1 MSGVYGRMLAIP
13 NRARSGA
20 LPTYQ
25 RNGQVYAPGAG
36 VSARLSDAGGRLAGE
51 AAQESARGLVN
62 LAKAA
67 DKAVQ
72 VGINAYEDY
81 QVARAKDAF
90 NKYQQEE
97 MELRARLNTLK
108 GQNALGDEGVEA
120 QLGRWRT
127 GARQRFAEE
136 LGINSVASLM
146 FGRAADRQDAET
158 DAWAIGKVDRERTAY
173 ANGVDEAAII
183 NAINKAMQDPMNHAA
198 VGEAVGTIRATYE
211 SMARR
216 NGWDASYRD
225 AKFGEARQKMF
236 GEMITNAIQAE
247 DLGTARSLLKI
258 HGADLGGLKGTL
270 EARIQAKGRELESR
284 ARARQAEARL
294 DISARIQDSMAAWGQ
309 GQEAPTAPTRA
320 EVMAAYGE
328 KGEAVWREVEAGRQ
342 YGADMQAI
350 GTMTSEQQRQL
361 LEERKP
367 VPGEGYADAMKRYAL
382 LEEAVQ
388 KDNKLRKED
397 PGAYL
402 VLRDAGVKSAL
413 DAFSKASTPENA
425 TAYARAVRAGME
437 ARGMEF
443 DAGTPLLPKSQ
454 AEALAGNIVRSEDP
468 AGQLVG
474 LQQTFGKDWPAVE
487 RQIMQGRK
495 LPSAMR
501 VMAGGMETEDGRL
514 LMDSYRNKDF
524 TKQSEASL
532 NIKEADVRVTVRG
545 KLEDMLLTVRAQGDL
560 SMDAALVDSA
570 TRLTMTYMQRG
581 DDMDDAV
588 SKAVQAVGGDRYS
601 YRDSYRVPVT
611 LDADKVAYGARRTLR
626 DVALGDTLT
635 TPRAVSLPQGYVDE
649 SFAATVRREGTW
661 VTMPDESG
669 LQLFVLGRPVRD
681 KDGKPIVKTWDELTA
696 VGGDA
701 PSGYENFQD
710 WQRAWEEE

>member
-1 MSGVYGRMLAIP
+1 MAIRVQTYNTGPRRIQMGGIDPGTPRGGIRDVSGTASDNLLKEALAAGKELTGIAIQEYVKDETTRVSQSLLGMQQEL
-13 NRARSGA
+13 NAERDRYMAE
-20 LPTYQ
+20 
-25 RNGQVYAPGAG
+25 NKGQDAIGAG
-36 VSARLSDAGGRLAGE
+36 QHFEQFARA
-51 AAQESARGLVN
+51 
-62 LAKAA
+62 
-67 DKAVQ
+67 AVQ
-72 VGINAYEDY
+72 
-81 QVARAKDAF
+81 R
-90 NKYQQEE
+90 
-97 MELRARLNTLK
+97 RLQDDK
-108 GQNALGDEGVEA
+108 FSG
-120 QLGRWRT
+120 
-127 GARQRFAEE
+127 RFAEMFMKQASGTALHFTEQGQAYGRQQKSAWEESVLQGDMEEFRKLVAQNYDNQE
-136 LGINSVASLM
+136 LIEFNRDALRQRIEGMRPGMDN
-146 FGRAADRQDAET
+146 RALFSRLDSQ
-158 DAWAIGKVDRERTAY
+158 TA
-173 ANGVDEAAII
+173 GSII
-183 NAINKAMQDPMNHAA
+183 EGYLAHDDIS
-198 VGEAVGTIRATYE
+198 G
-211 SMARR
+211 AR
-216 NGWDASYRD
+216 GALDKYRD
-225 AKFGEARQKMF
+225 
-236 GEMITNAIQAE
+236 
-247 DLGTARSLLKI
+247 L
-258 HGADLGGLKGTL
+258 LGGEVNRV
-270 EARIQAKGRELESR
+270 EASIASHARALESR

-388 KDNKLRKED
+388 KDNELRQED

-402 VLRDAGVKSAL
+402 VLRDAGVKFAL

-425 TAYARAVRAGME
+425 QAYARAVRAGME

-454 AEALAGNIVRSEDP
+454 AEALAGSIVRSEDP
-468 AGQLVG
+468 AGQLSG

-487 RQIMQGRK
+487 RQIVQGNK

-532 NIKEADVRVTVRG
+532 NVKEADVRVTVRG
-545 KLEDMLLTVRAQGDL
+545 KLEDMLATVRAQGDL

-570 TRLTMTYMQRG
+570 TRLTLTYMQRG

-601 YRDSYRVPVT
+601 YRDSYRIPVT
-611 LDADKVAYGARRTLR
+611 LDADKVAYGARRALR

-669 LQLFVLGRPVRD
+669 LQLFVLGRPVMD

>member
-25 RNGQVYAPGAG
+25 GNGQVYAPGAG

-51 AAQESARGLVN
+51 AAQESARGLAN

-67 DKAVQ
+67 DRAVQ

-136 LGINSVASLM
+136 LGTNSVASLM

-183 NAINKAMQDPMNHAA
+183 NATNKAMQDPMNHAA

-225 AKFGEARQKMF
+225 AKFGEARQKIF

-270 EARIQAKGRELESR
+270 EARIQAKGRELASR
-284 ARARQAEARL
+284 ARAEAERARAEAATNIVGQWLVETKGLAPEERAAELYSRL
-294 DISARIQDSMAAWGQ
+294 DGIADMKERAQMAGLVNSELAF
-309 GQEAPTAPTRA
+309 EKRRDDAK
-320 EVMAAYGE
+320 VM
-328 KGEAVWREVEAGRQ
+328 GEAYELVQAGKQAGESPLVFRQRVLSSSASEAARK
-342 YGADMQAI
+342 QA
-350 GTMTSEQQRQL
+350 
-361 LEERKP
+361 LEDYN
-367 VPGEGYADAMKRYAL
+367 GELKTNELNMR
-382 LEEAVQ
+382 
-388 KDNKLRKED
+388 
-397 PGAYL
+397 
-402 VLRDAGVKSAL
+402 AL
-413 DAFSKASTPENA
+413 DDLRTQIDTRQTLGDPMTRDEVYAFAYDRRMTTEQTNKALTYLDE
-425 TAYARAVRAGME
+425 G
-437 ARGMEF
+437 
-443 DAGTPLLPKSQ
+443 
-454 AEALAGNIVRSEDP
+454 GN
-468 AGQLVG
+468 AGQLRQTSVNEAFLTLNPDKKKADVPEWLYEAVRMQ
-474 LQQTFGKDWPAVE
+474 LQQEGGGKALTPALI
-487 RQIMQGRK
+487 RQYVARAMMQGTLKGGGWFGAWDSDGVRYGK
-495 LPSAMR
+495 ALTEGTAQNWELP
-501 VMAGGMETEDGRL
+501 VE
-514 LMDSYRNKDF
+514 
-524 TKQSEASL
+524 
-532 NIKEADVRVTVRG
+532 
-545 KLEDMLLTVRAQGDL
+545 
-560 SMDAALVDSA
+560 
-570 TRLTMTYMQRG
+570 G
-581 DDMDDAV
+581 DD
-588 SKAVQAVGGDRYS
+588 
-601 YRDSYRVPVT
+601 
-611 LDADKVAYGARRTLR
+611 
-626 DVALGDTLT
+626 
-635 TPRAVSLPQGYVDE
+635 E
-649 SFAATVRREGTW
+649 
-661 VTMPDESG
+661 
-669 LQLFVLGRPVRD
+669 
-681 KDGKPIVKTWDELTA
+681 
-696 VGGDA
+696 
-701 PSGYENFQD
+701 
-710 WQRAWEEE
+710 

>member
-25 RNGQVYAPGAG
+25 GGGQVYAPGAG
-36 VSARLSDAGGRLAGE
+36 VSVRLSDAGGSLAGE
-51 AAQESARGLVN
+51 AAQESARGLAN

-136 LGINSVASLM
+136 LGTNSVASLM

-183 NAINKAMQDPMNHAA
+183 NATNKAMQDPMNHAA

-236 GEMITNAIQAE
+236 GEMIVNAIQAE

-270 EARIQAKGRELESR
+270 EARIQAKGRELASR
-284 ARARQAEARL
+284 ARAEAERARAEAATNMVGQWLVETKGLAPEERAAELYSRL
-294 DISARIQDSMAAWGQ
+294 DGISDMKERAQMAGLVTSELAF
-309 GQEAPTAPTRA
+309 EKRRDDAK
-320 EVMAAYGE
+320 VM
-328 KGEAVWREVEAGRQ
+328 GEAYELVQAG
-342 YGADMQAI
+342 
-350 GTMTSEQQRQL
+350 
-361 LEERKP
+361 K
-367 VPGEGYADAMKRYAL
+367 
-382 LEEAVQ
+382 
-388 KDNKLRKED
+388 
-397 PGAYL
+397 
-402 VLRDAGVKSAL
+402 
-413 DAFSKASTPENA
+413 
-425 TAYARAVRAGME
+425 RAGESPLVFRQRVLSSSASE
-437 ARGMEF
+437 AAR
-443 DAGTPLLPKSQ
+443 KQ
-454 AEALAGNIVRSEDP
+454 ALEDYNGELKTNELNMRSLDDLRTQIDTRQTLGDPMTRDEVYAFAYDRRMTTEQTNKALTYLDEGGN
-468 AGQLVG
+468 AGQLRQTSVNEAFLTLNPDKKKADVPEWLYEAVRMQ
-474 LQQTFGKDWPAVE
+474 LQQEGGGKALTPALI
-487 RQIMQGRK
+487 RQYVARAMMQGTLK
-495 LPSAMR
+495 
-501 VMAGGMETEDGRL
+501 GGGWFGVW
-514 LMDSYRNKDF
+514 DSG
-524 TKQSEASL
+524 
-532 NIKEADVRVTVRG
+532 DVRYG
-545 KLEDMLLTVRAQGDL
+545 KALTEGTAQNWEL
-560 SMDAALVDSA
+560 PVE
-570 TRLTMTYMQRG
+570 G
-581 DDMDDAV
+581 DD
-588 SKAVQAVGGDRYS
+588 
-601 YRDSYRVPVT
+601 
-611 LDADKVAYGARRTLR
+611 
-626 DVALGDTLT
+626 
-635 TPRAVSLPQGYVDE
+635 E
-649 SFAATVRREGTW
+649 
-661 VTMPDESG
+661 
-669 LQLFVLGRPVRD
+669 
-681 KDGKPIVKTWDELTA
+681 
-696 VGGDA
+696 
-701 PSGYENFQD
+701 
-710 WQRAWEEE
+710 

>member
-25 RNGQVYAPGAG
+25 GNGQVYAPGAG
-36 VSARLSDAGGRLAGE
+36 VSARLSDASGRLAGE
-51 AAQESARGLVN
+51 AAQESARGLAN

-67 DKAVQ
+67 DRAVQ

-136 LGINSVASLM
+136 LGTNSVASLM

-183 NAINKAMQDPMNHAA
+183 NATNKAMQDPMDHAA

-270 EARIQAKGRELESR
+270 EARIQAKGRELASR
-284 ARARQAEARL
+284 ARAEAERARAEAATNMVGQWLVETKGLAPEERAAELYSRL
-294 DISARIQDSMAAWGQ
+294 DGI
-309 GQEAPTAPTRA
+309 
-320 EVMAAYGE
+320 
-328 KGEAVWREVEAGRQ
+328 
-342 YGADMQAI
+342 ADMKERAQMA
-350 GTMTSEQQRQL
+350 GLVTSEL
-361 LEERKP
+361 AFE
-367 VPGEGYADAMKRYAL
+367 KR
-382 LEEAVQ
+382 
-388 KDNKLRKED
+388 R
-397 PGAYL
+397 
-402 VLRDAGVKSAL
+402 
-413 DAFSKASTPENA
+413 
-425 TAYARAVRAGME
+425 
-437 ARGMEF
+437 
-443 DAGTPLLPKSQ
+443 
-454 AEALAGNIVRSEDP
+454 
-468 AGQLVG
+468 
-474 LQQTFGKDWPAVE
+474 
-487 RQIMQGRK
+487 
-495 LPSAMR
+495 
-501 VMAGGMETEDGRL
+501 
-514 LMDSYRNKDF
+514 
-524 TKQSEASL
+524 
-532 NIKEADVRVTVRG
+532 
-545 KLEDMLLTVRAQGDL
+545 
-560 SMDAALVDSA
+560 
-570 TRLTMTYMQRG
+570 
-581 DDMDDAV
+581 DDA
-588 SKAVQAVGGDRYS
+588 KTAA
-601 YRDSYRVPVT
+601 
-611 LDADKVAYGARRTLR
+611 
-626 DVALGDTLT
+626 
-635 TPRAVSLPQGYVDE
+635 AVSQ
-649 SFAATVRREGTW
+649 FAATVKAEGLTPLEARSRLAASGISEEHREYAMQKAYGEVRENATNRAALNEIRQSIDRKEITDKEQIERMGVNARMTDAQIKEAGKYLEQGGKLKTASISDVSRIYKRMTGKDEMPEGFYDAVISHLQDGKVPTEKELESIISNFEMQGKVQGDFFGSSLFESWRDDTAARWLPDVSSSEERRELT
-661 VTMPDESG
+661 SKLLALG
-669 LQLFVLGRPVRD
+669 LPNPMETDLRNYKKYRQMGIPFPYGPERQED
-681 KDGKPIVKTWDELTA
+681 
-696 VGGDA
+696 
-701 PSGYENFQD
+701 F
-710 WQRAWEEE
+710 

>member
-1 MSGVYGRMLAIP
+1 MAIRVQTYNTGPRRIQMGGIDPGTPRGGIRDVSGTASDNLLKEALAAGKELTGIAIQEYVKDETTRVSQSLLGMQQEL
-13 NRARSGA
+13 NAERDRYMAE
-20 LPTYQ
+20 
-25 RNGQVYAPGAG
+25 NKGQDAIGAG
-36 VSARLSDAGGRLAGE
+36 QHFEQFARA
-51 AAQESARGLVN
+51 
-62 LAKAA
+62 
-67 DKAVQ
+67 AVQ
-72 VGINAYEDY
+72 
-81 QVARAKDAF
+81 R
-90 NKYQQEE
+90 
-97 MELRARLNTLK
+97 RLQDDK
-108 GQNALGDEGVEA
+108 FSG
-120 QLGRWRT
+120 
-127 GARQRFAEE
+127 RFAEMFMKQASGTALHFTEQGQAYGRQQKSAWEESVLQGDMEEFRKLVAQNYDNQE
-136 LGINSVASLM
+136 LIEFNRDALRQRIEGMRPGMDN
-146 FGRAADRQDAET
+146 RALFSRLDSQ
-158 DAWAIGKVDRERTAY
+158 TA
-173 ANGVDEAAII
+173 GSII
-183 NAINKAMQDPMNHAA
+183 EGYLAHDDIS
-198 VGEAVGTIRATYE
+198 G
-211 SMARR
+211 AR
-216 NGWDASYRD
+216 GALDKYRD
-225 AKFGEARQKMF
+225 
-236 GEMITNAIQAE
+236 
-247 DLGTARSLLKI
+247 L
-258 HGADLGGLKGTL
+258 LGGEVNRV
-270 EARIQAKGRELESR
+270 EASIASHARALESR

-294 DISARIQDSMAAWGQ
+294 DISARIQDSMAAGGQ

-388 KDNKLRKED
+388 KDNELRQED

-402 VLRDAGVKSAL
+402 VLRDAGVKFAL

-425 TAYARAVRAGME
+425 QAYARAVRAGME

-454 AEALAGNIVRSEDP
+454 AEALAGSIVRSEDP
-468 AGQLVG
+468 AGQLSG

-487 RQIMQGRK
+487 RQIVQGNK

-532 NIKEADVRVTVRG
+532 NVKEADVRVTVRG
-545 KLEDMLLTVRAQGDL
+545 KLEDMLATVRAQGDL

-570 TRLTMTYMQRG
+570 TRLTLTYMQRG

-601 YRDSYRVPVT
+601 YRDSYRIPVT
-611 LDADKVAYGARRTLR
+611 LDADKVAYGARRALR

-669 LQLFVLGRPVRD
+669 LQLFVLGRPVMD

>member
-25 RNGQVYAPGAG
+25 GNGQVYAPGAG

-51 AAQESARGLVN
+51 AAQESARGLAN

-136 LGINSVASLM
+136 LGTNSVASLM

-183 NAINKAMQDPMNHAA
+183 NATNKAMQDPMNHAA

-247 DLGTARSLLKI
+247 DLGTARSLLRI
-258 HGADLGGLKGTL
+258 HGAELGGLKGTL
-270 EARIQAKGRELESR
+270 EARIQAKGRELASR
-284 ARARQAEARL
+284 ARAEAERARAEAATNMVGQWLVETKGLAPEERAAELYSRL
-294 DISARIQDSMAAWGQ
+294 DGISDMKERAQMAGL
-309 GQEAPTAPTRA
+309 
-320 EVMAAYGE
+320 V
-328 KGEAVWREVEAGRQ
+328 
-342 YGADMQAI
+342 
-350 GTMTSEQQRQL
+350 TSEL
-361 LEERKP
+361 AFEK
-367 VPGEGYADAMKRYAL
+367 KR
-382 LEEAVQ
+382 
-388 KDNKLRKED
+388 
-397 PGAYL
+397 
-402 VLRDAGVKSAL
+402 
-413 DAFSKASTPENA
+413 
-425 TAYARAVRAGME
+425 
-437 ARGMEF
+437 
-443 DAGTPLLPKSQ
+443 
-454 AEALAGNIVRSEDP
+454 
-468 AGQLVG
+468 
-474 LQQTFGKDWPAVE
+474 
-487 RQIMQGRK
+487 
-495 LPSAMR
+495 
-501 VMAGGMETEDGRL
+501 
-514 LMDSYRNKDF
+514 
-524 TKQSEASL
+524 
-532 NIKEADVRVTVRG
+532 
-545 KLEDMLLTVRAQGDL
+545 
-560 SMDAALVDSA
+560 
-570 TRLTMTYMQRG
+570 
-581 DDMDDAV
+581 DDA
-588 SKAVQAVGGDRYS
+588 KTAA
-601 YRDSYRVPVT
+601 
-611 LDADKVAYGARRTLR
+611 
-626 DVALGDTLT
+626 
-635 TPRAVSLPQGYVDE
+635 AVSQ
-649 SFAATVRREGTW
+649 FAATVKAENLTPLEARSRLAASGISEEHQEYAMQKAYGEVRENATNRAALDEIRQSIDRKEITDKEQIERAGFNARMTDAQIKEAGKYLEQGGKLKTASISDVSRIYKRMTGKAEMPEGYYDAVISHLQDGKVPTEKELESIISNFEMQGKVQGDFFGSSLFESWRDDTAARWLPAISSSEERRELT
-661 VTMPDESG
+661 SRLLALG
-669 LQLFVLGRPVRD
+669 LPNPTETDLRNYKKYRLMGIPFPYGPERQEDF
-681 KDGKPIVKTWDELTA
+681 
-696 VGGDA
+696 
-701 PSGYENFQD
+701 
-710 WQRAWEEE
+710 

>member
-25 RNGQVYAPGAG
+25 GNGQVYAPGAG
-36 VSARLSDAGGRLAGE
+36 VSARLSDVGGRLAGE
-51 AAQESARGLVN
+51 AAQESARGLAN

-136 LGINSVASLM
+136 LGTNSVAFLM

-183 NAINKAMQDPMNHAA
+183 NATNKAMQDPMNHAA

-247 DLGTARSLLKI
+247 DLGTARTLLKM

-270 EARIQAKGRELESR
+270 EARIQAKGRELASR

-320 EVMAAYGE
+320 GS
-328 KGEAVWREVEAGRQ
+328 GSRSPVWC
-342 YGADMQAI
+342 
-350 GTMTSEQQRQL
+350 
-361 LEERKP
+361 
-367 VPGEGYADAMKRYAL
+367 GYAGYRHHDIR
-382 LEEAVQ
+382 
-388 KDNKLRKED
+388 
-397 PGAYL
+397 
-402 VLRDAGVKSAL
+402 
-413 DAFSKASTPENA
+413 
-425 TAYARAVRAGME
+425 TA
-437 ARGMEF
+437 
-443 DAGTPLLPKSQ
+443 
-454 AEALAGNIVRSEDP
+454 
-468 AGQLVG
+468 
-474 LQQTFGKDWPAVE
+474 
-487 RQIMQGRK
+487 
-495 LPSAMR
+495 
-501 VMAGGMETEDGRL
+501 
-514 LMDSYRNKDF
+514 
-524 TKQSEASL
+524 
-532 NIKEADVRVTVRG
+532 
-545 KLEDMLLTVRAQGDL
+545 
-560 SMDAALVDSA
+560 
-570 TRLTMTYMQRG
+570 
-581 DDMDDAV
+581 
-588 SKAVQAVGGDRYS
+588 
-601 YRDSYRVPVT
+601 
-611 LDADKVAYGARRTLR
+611 
-626 DVALGDTLT
+626 
-635 TPRAVSLPQGYVDE
+635 
-649 SFAATVRREGTW
+649 AAT
-661 VTMPDESG
+661 P
-669 LQLFVLGRPVRD
+669 
-681 KDGKPIVKTWDELTA
+681 
-696 VGGDA
+696 
-701 PSGYENFQD
+701 
-710 WQRAWEEE
+710 